1 MTLELQPGTDV
12 EVKCTFDASWKRGFV
27 VEGASEQG
35 YLIRR
40 RSDDSVLPTAFA
52 HETVRPADVVASRWI

>member
-1 MTLELQPGTDV
+1 M

-27 VEGASEQG
+27 VEDTSEQG

-52 HETVRPADVVASRWI
+52 PESVRPADVVASRWT

>member
-1 MTLELQPGTDV
+1 MLLELPPGTDV

-27 VEGASEQG
+27 VETTSEQG

-52 HETVRPADVVASRWI
+52 PEAVRPADVVANRWT

>member
-1 MTLELQPGTDV
+1 MTFELQPGTDV
-12 EVKCTFDASWKRGFV
+12 EVRCTFDASWKRGFV
-27 VEGASEQG
+27 VERASDQG

-52 HETVRPADVVASRWI
+52 PDTVRPADAAASRWI